1 MKNLLL
7 LHGALSTQKQFDT
20 FRPLLESDYHL
31 HTLTFRGHGNNNTL
45 LSGNYFEDYAEDILH
60 YMLQNQL
67 TKVSFFGYS
76 MGGYAALYFA
86 HKYPEMVESIM
97 TLNTKF
103 DWNKEQVVKE
113 TALLNAT
120 KIEEKVPAY
129 AQSLIELH
137 GEDNWKTVLA
147 NTKTMMEQLAEN
159 PLLNN
164 DIFLNIKQ
172 PVLIGVGDRDN
183 TATVAENLHVQQQL
197 HNSALLVL
205 PNTPHPFDKVNF
217 DTLALFCKNFF
228 N

>member
-86 HKYPEMVESIM
+86 YKYPEMVESIM

-103 DWNKEQVVKE
+103 DWNKEQVGKE

-164 DIFLNIKQ
+164 DIFLHIKQ

-197 HNSALLVL
+197 HKSALLVL

>member
-7 LHGALSTQKQFDT
+7 LHGALSTQKQFDNFKT
-20 FRPLLESDYHL
+20 LLENNYHI
-31 HTLTFRGHGNNNTL
+31 HTLTFRGYGNNNTL

-67 TKVSFFGYS
+67 TKVCFLGYS

-103 DWNKEQVVKE
+103 DWNKEQVGKE
-113 TALLNAT
+113 IALLNAA

-129 AQSLIELH
+129 AQSLMQLH
-137 GEDNWKTVLA
+137 GKNSWKTVLA
-147 NTKTMMEQLAEN
+147 STKTMMEQLADE
-159 PLLNN
+159 PLLNSTT
-164 DIFLNIKQ
+164 LANIKQ

-197 HNSALLVL
+197 PNAAFWVL

-217 DTLALFCKNFF
+217 EILTLFCKNFF
-228 N
+228 K

>member
-7 LHGALSTQKQFDT
+7 LHGALSTQKQFDH
-20 FRPLLESDYHL
+20 FKPLLENDYHI
-31 HTLTFRGHGNNNTL
+31 HALTFRGHGDNNTL
-45 LSGNYFEDYAEDILH
+45 LSGNFFEDYAEDILH
-60 YMLQNQL
+60 YLLQNQL

-86 HKYPEMVESIM
+86 NKYPEMVENIM

-103 DWNKEQVVKE
+103 DWNKEQVGKE
-113 TALLNAT
+113 TALLNAN

-129 AQSLIELH
+129 AQSLMLLH
-137 GEDNWKTVLA
+137 GENNWKNVLA

-159 PLLNN
+159 PLLNAA
-164 DIFLNIKQ
+164 LLTNIKQ

-183 TATVAENLHVQQQL
+183 TATVAENLQVQQQL
-197 HNSALLVL
+197 PNAGLLVL
-205 PNTPHPFDKVNF
+205 PNTPHPFDKVNI
-217 DTLALFCKNFF
+217 DTLALFCINFF